1 MGWRD
6 RAQGATGGPC
16 HWQRVSHAVARR
28 LRLYYICID
37 NRGQPG
43 ALGQPLEVDDIHS
56 AAAVVGFSVC
66 GLHAAGC
73 ITRRRALAQCTR
85 PRAPRF
91 LMIIAQCCM
100 VFNYKCFSAPA
111 RWGRG

>member
-43 ALGQPLEVDDIHS
+43 ALGQPREADDIHS

-73 ITRRRALAQCTR
+73 ITRRRAAAALAQCMHTPTR
-85 PRAPRF
+85 ASVPDDHCAVLYGF
-91 LMIIAQCCM
+91 QL
-100 VFNYKCFSAPA
+100 
-111 RWGRG
+111 